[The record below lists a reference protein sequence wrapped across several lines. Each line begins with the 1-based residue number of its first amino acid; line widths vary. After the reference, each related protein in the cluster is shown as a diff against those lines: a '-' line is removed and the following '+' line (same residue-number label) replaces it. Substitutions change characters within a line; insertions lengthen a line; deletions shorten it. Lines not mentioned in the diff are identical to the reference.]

1 MLIHDT
7 YATEGPDTEDLTMHK
22 SAFEP
27 NLDVNWIEVSVSS
40 QIFLPDELLA

>member
-1 MLIHDT
+1 MQST
-7 YATEGPDTEDLTMHK
+7 YNTEGPDTEDLTMHR

-27 NLDVNWIEVSVSS
+27 NLDVNWIEVSISS